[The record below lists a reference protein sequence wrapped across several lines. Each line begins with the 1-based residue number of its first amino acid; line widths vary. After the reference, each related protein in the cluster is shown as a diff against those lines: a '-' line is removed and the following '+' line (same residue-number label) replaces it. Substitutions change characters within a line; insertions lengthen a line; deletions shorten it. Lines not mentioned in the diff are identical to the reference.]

1 MSEFEE
7 LISKLLEKVPE
18 LSRSVIEERINEKK
32 EKVGAGYLTDQGA
45 IFLVAADLGVSLEQT
60 QNSEVAIKDLYIGAK
75 EVTLE
80 SRVLNISPTK
90 QFTKKDGSSF
100 SLRTITVYDNNSTA
114 SVKLW
119 DEKANLPGLEELK
132 PGDLIKIIKAY
143 VKSDLTGAPTINIG
157 SGATIETS
165 ESESDIVSIDSKIS
179 DVSEIKDEQKDLI
192 VVGTLGSAMSL
203 LEFTNSKGQPS
214 KALKFRLRGENKN
227 LVNVV
232 LWGKDESILPK
243 VITQDAKVKLFGVR
257 TKTGM
262 QGLEIHGNDA
272 TIINVEGDAEIQ
284 PTIVRLLAI
293 EKDQAG
299 NTTGL
304 AIDKSKKL
312 VRITD
317 VTNTIGS
324 FVKDD
329 ILECMPSKIFG
340 NTMQIDQDSFVR
352 KIDDKTVPTIAEIR
366 TKITKVSEG
375 NDYSVEA
382 IVLKAPERKDI
393 QTKNGDNIQLSEM
406 FVEDDSGQVWIK
418 GWRQQADLMD
428 SFTLGDII
436 TILGVN
442 ARPGLEGKLD
452 LVLTPY
458 SKIIKKKLIFPKSS
472 CQEYRFFLR

>member
-157 SGATIETS
+157 SGSTIETS

-179 DVSEIKDEQKDLI
+179 DVSEIKDDQRDLI
-192 VVGTLGSAMSL
+192 VAGTLGSAMSL

-272 TIINVEGDAEIQ
+272 TIIDVEGDAEIQ

-317 VTNTIGS
+317 VANTIGS

-352 KIDDKTVPTIAEIR
+352 KIDDNTVPTVAEIR
-366 TKITKVSEG
+366 TKITEVSEG

-458 SKIIKKKLIFPKSS
+458 SKIIKKN
-472 CQEYRFFLR
+472 

>member
-1 MSEFEE
+1 M
-7 LISKLLEKVPE
+7 
-18 LSRSVIEERINEKK
+18 
-32 EKVGAGYLTDQGA
+32 
-45 IFLVAADLGVSLEQT
+45 
-60 QNSEVAIKDLYIGAK
+60 
-75 EVTLE
+75 
-80 SRVLNISPTK
+80 
-90 QFTKKDGSSF
+90 
-100 SLRTITVYDNNSTA
+100 
-114 SVKLW
+114 
-119 DEKANLPGLEELK
+119 
-132 PGDLIKIIKAY
+132 
-143 VKSDLTGAPTINIG
+143 
-157 SGATIETS
+157 
-165 ESESDIVSIDSKIS
+165 
-179 DVSEIKDEQKDLI
+179 
-192 VVGTLGSAMSL
+192 
-203 LEFTNSKGQPS
+203 
-214 KALKFRLRGENKN
+214 
-227 LVNVV
+227 

-272 TIINVEGDAEIQ
+272 TIIDVEGDAEIQ

-317 VTNTIGS
+317 VANTIGS

-352 KIDDKTVPTIAEIR
+352 KIDDKTIPTIAEIR
-366 TKITKVSEG
+366 TKITEVSEG

-458 SKIIKKKLIFPKSS
+458 SKIIKKN
-472 CQEYRFFLR
+472 

>member
-7 LISKLLEKVPE
+7 LISKLLERVPE

-45 IFLVAADLGVSLEQT
+45 IFLVAADLGVTLEQS
-60 QNSEVAIKDLYIGAK
+60 QNPEVAIKDLYIGAK
-75 EVTLE
+75 EVTLK

-119 DEKANLPGLEELK
+119 DEKANLPGIEKLK

-157 SGATIETS
+157 SGASIETS
-165 ESESDIVSIDSKIS
+165 QSESDIVLIDSKIT
-179 DVSEIKDEQKDLI
+179 DVGEIKDEQKDLI
-192 VVGTLGSAMSL
+192 ISGTLGSAMSL
-203 LEFTNSKGQPS
+203 LEFTNSKGKPS

-227 LVNVV
+227 LINVV

-272 TIINVEGDAEIQ
+272 TIIDVEGNEEIQ
-284 PTIVRLLAI
+284 PVIIRLLAI
-293 EKDQAG
+293 EKDQSG

-304 AIDKSKKL
+304 AIDKSKKI

-317 VTNTIGS
+317 NTNAISS

-340 NTMQIDQDSFVR
+340 NIMQIDQDSFVR
-352 KIDDKTVPTIAEIR
+352 KIDDGNVPTVAEIR
-366 TKITKVSEG
+366 TKIIEVSEG

-393 QTKNGDNIQLSEM
+393 QTKKGDNIQLSEM

-428 SFTLGDII
+428 NFTLGDII

-458 SKIIKKKLIFPKSS
+458 SKIIKKN
-472 CQEYRFFLR
+472 

>member
-45 IFLVAADLGVSLEQT
+45 IFLVAADLGVILEQS
-60 QNSEVAIKDLYIGAK
+60 QKSEVAIKDLYIGAK

-119 DEKANLPGLEELK
+119 DEKANLPGIEELK

-157 SGATIETS
+157 SGASIETS
-165 ESESDIVSIDSKIS
+165 QSESDIASIDSKIIDIS
-179 DVSEIKDEQKDLI
+179 DAKEDQRDIIVS
-192 VVGTLGSAMSL
+192 GTLGSAMSL

-214 KALKFRLRGENKN
+214 KALKFRLKGKNKN
-227 LVNVV
+227 LINVV
-232 LWGKDESILPK
+232 LWGKDESILPNM
-243 VITQDAKVKLFGVR
+243 ITQDAKVKLFGVR

-272 TIINVEGDAEIQ
+272 TIIDVEGGTEIQ
-284 PTIVRLLAI
+284 PVIVRLLAI
-293 EKDQAG
+293 EKDQSG

-317 VTNTIGS
+317 VANTIGS

-340 NTMQIDQDSFVR
+340 NTMQIDQNSFVR
-352 KIDDKTVPTIAEIR
+352 KIDDKHVPTVAEIR
-366 TKITKVSEG
+366 TKIIEVSEG

-393 QTKNGDNIQLSEM
+393 QTKKGDNIQLSEM

-428 SFTLGDII
+428 NFTLGDII

-458 SKIIKKKLIFPKSS
+458 SKIIKKN
-472 CQEYRFFLR
+472 

>member
-45 IFLVAADLGVSLEQT
+45 IFLVAADLGVTLEQS
-60 QNSEVAIKDLYIGAK
+60 QKSEVAIKDLYIGAK

-119 DEKANLPGLEELK
+119 DEKANLPGLDELK

-143 VKSDLTGAPTINIG
+143 VKSDLTGTPTINIG
-157 SGATIETS
+157 SGASIETS
-165 ESESDIVSIDSKIS
+165 ESESDIVSIDSKIT
-179 DVSEIKDEQKDLI
+179 DVSEIKEDQRDLI
-192 VVGTLGSAMSL
+192 VTGTLGSAMSL

-214 KALKFRLRGENKN
+214 KALKFRLRGQNKN
-227 LVNVV
+227 LINVV

-243 VITQDAKVKLFGVR
+243 IISQDAKVKLFGVR

-272 TIINVEGDAEIQ
+272 TLVDVEGDTEIQ
-284 PTIVRLLAI
+284 PVILRLLAV
-293 EKDQAG
+293 EKDQSG
-299 NTTGL
+299 SVIGL
-304 AIDKSKKL
+304 AIDKSKKI
-312 VRITD
+312 VRIAD
-317 VTNTIGS
+317 VTDTIGS
-324 FVKDD
+324 FTKDD

-340 NTMQIDQDSFVR
+340 NTIQIDQDSFVR
-352 KIDDKTVPTIAEIR
+352 KIEDDSIPTISEIR
-366 TKITKVSEG
+366 TKITDVTEG

-382 IVLKAPERKDI
+382 IVLKAPERKEI
-393 QTKNGDNIQLSEM
+393 QTKNGDNVQLSEM

-428 SFTLGDII
+428 NFTLGDII
-436 TILGVN
+436 TIIGVN
-442 ARPGLEGKLD
+442 ARPGLESKLD

-458 SKIIKKKLIFPKSS
+458 SKIIKKN
-472 CQEYRFFLR
+472 

>member
-1 MSEFEE
+1 LSEFEE

-45 IFLVAADLGVSLEQT
+45 IFLVAADLGVSLEQA
-60 QNSEVAIKDLYIGAK
+60 QKSEVAIKDLYIGAK

-119 DEKANLPGLEELK
+119 DEKANLPGLEDLK

-157 SGATIETS
+157 SGASIETS
-165 ESESDIVSIDSKIS
+165 QSESDIVSIDSKIT
-179 DVSEIKDEQKDLI
+179 DVSEISDDQRDLI
-192 VVGTLGSAMSL
+192 VSGTLGSAMSL

-243 VITQDAKVKLFGVR
+243 VIGQDAKVKLFGVR

-272 TIINVEGDAEIQ
+272 TLIDVEGDTEIQ

-299 NTTGL
+299 NITGL

-317 VTNTIGS
+317 AANTIDS
-324 FVKDD
+324 FAKDD

-340 NTMQIDQDSFVR
+340 NTIQIDQDSFVR
-352 KIDDKTVPTIAEIR
+352 KIDDETVPTVAEIR
-366 TKITKVSEG
+366 TKITEVSEG

-393 QTKNGDNIQLSEM
+393 QTKSGENIQLSEM

-428 SFTLGDII
+428 SYTLGDII

-458 SKIIKKKLIFPKSS
+458 SKIIKKN
-472 CQEYRFFLR
+472 

>member
-7 LISKLLEKVPE
+7 LITKLLEKVPE

-45 IFLVAADLGVSLEQT
+45 IFLVAADLGVSLEQA
-60 QNSEVAIKDLYIGAK
+60 QKSEVAIKDLYIGAK

-119 DEKANLPGLEELK
+119 DEKANLPGLENLK

-157 SGATIETS
+157 SGASIETS
-165 ESESDIVSIDSKIS
+165 QSESDIVSIDSKIT
-179 DVSEIKDEQKDLI
+179 DVSEISDDQRDLI
-192 VVGTLGSAMSL
+192 VSGTLGSAMSL

-243 VITQDAKVKLFGVR
+243 VIGQDAKVKLFGVR

-272 TIINVEGDAEIQ
+272 TVIDVEGDTEIQ

-299 NTTGL
+299 NITGL

-317 VTNTIGS
+317 AANTIGS
-324 FVKDD
+324 FSKDD

-340 NTMQIDQDSFVR
+340 NTIQIDQDSFVR
-352 KIDDKTVPTIAEIR
+352 KIDDETVPTVAEIR
-366 TKITKVSEG
+366 TKITEVSEG
-375 NDYSVEA
+375 NDYSIEA

-393 QTKNGDNIQLSEM
+393 QTKSGENIQLSEM

-428 SFTLGDII
+428 SYTLGDII

-452 LVLTPY
+452 LVLSPY
-458 SKIIKKKLIFPKSS
+458 SKIIKKN
-472 CQEYRFFLR
+472 

>member
-7 LISKLLEKVPE
+7 LITKLLEKVPE

-60 QNSEVAIKDLYIGAK
+60 QKSEVAIKDLYIGAK

-119 DEKANLPGLEELK
+119 DEKANLPGLEDLK

-157 SGATIETS
+157 SGASIETS
-165 ESESDIVSIDSKIS
+165 QSESDIVSIDSKIT
-179 DVSEIKDEQKDLI
+179 DVSEISDDQRDLI
-192 VVGTLGSAMSL
+192 VSGTLGSAMSL

-243 VITQDAKVKLFGVR
+243 VIGQDAKVKLFGVR

-272 TIINVEGDAEIQ
+272 TLIDVEGDTEIQ

-317 VTNTIGS
+317 AANTIGS
-324 FVKDD
+324 FAKDD

-340 NTMQIDQDSFVR
+340 NTIQIDQDSFVR
-352 KIDDKTVPTIAEIR
+352 KIDDETVPTVAEIR
-366 TKITKVSEG
+366 TKITEVSEG
-375 NDYSVEA
+375 NDYSIEA

-393 QTKNGDNIQLSEM
+393 QTKSGENIQLSEM

-428 SFTLGDII
+428 SYTLGDII

-452 LVLTPY
+452 LVLSPY
-458 SKIIKKKLIFPKSS
+458 SKIIKKN
-472 CQEYRFFLR
+472 

>member
-7 LISKLLEKVPE
+7 LISKLLERVPE

-45 IFLVAADLGVSLEQT
+45 IFLVAADLGVTLEQS
-60 QNSEVAIKDLYIGAK
+60 QSPEVAIKDLYIGAK
-75 EVTLE
+75 EVTLK

-119 DEKANLPGLEELK
+119 DEKANLPGIEELK

-157 SGATIETS
+157 SGASIETS
-165 ESESDIVSIDSKIS
+165 QSESDIVLIDSKIT
-179 DVSEIKDEQKDLI
+179 DVSEIKDNQKDLI
-192 VVGTLGSAMSL
+192 ISGTLGSAMSL
-203 LEFTNSKGQPS
+203 LEFTNSKGKPS

-227 LVNVV
+227 LINVV

-272 TIINVEGDAEIQ
+272 TIIEVEGDTEIQ
-284 PTIVRLLAI
+284 PVILRLLAI
-293 EKDQAG
+293 EKDQSG
-299 NTTGL
+299 NTIGL

-317 VTNTIGS
+317 AANTIGS

-352 KIDDKTVPTIAEIR
+352 KIEDENVPTVAEIR
-366 TKITKVSEG
+366 TKIAEVSEG

-393 QTKNGDNIQLSEM
+393 QTKKGDNIQLSEM

-428 SFTLGDII
+428 NFTLGDII

-452 LVLTPY
+452 LVLTSY
-458 SKIIKKKLIFPKSS
+458 SKIIKKN
-472 CQEYRFFLR
+472 

>member
-157 SGATIETS
+157 SGSTIETS

-179 DVSEIKDEQKDLI
+179 DVSEIKDDQRDLI
-192 VVGTLGSAMSL
+192 IAGTLGSAMSL
-203 LEFTNSKGQPS
+203 LEFTNSKGKPS
-214 KALKFRLRGENKN
+214 KALKFRLRGANKN

-243 VITQDAKVKLFGVR
+243 VINQDAKVKLFGVR

-272 TIINVEGDAEIQ
+272 TIIDVEGNAEIQ

-293 EKDQAG
+293 EKDQSG
-299 NTTGL
+299 NTIGL

-317 VTNTIGS
+317 VANTIGS

-366 TKITKVSEG
+366 TKITEVKEG

-393 QTKNGDNIQLSEM
+393 QTKKGDNIQLSEM

-458 SKIIKKKLIFPKSS
+458 SKIIKKN
-472 CQEYRFFLR
+472 

>member
-60 QNSEVAIKDLYIGAK
+60 QNAEVAIKDLYIGAK

-157 SGATIETS
+157 SGASIETS
-165 ESESDIVSIDSKIS
+165 QSESDIVSIDSKIT
-179 DVSEIKDEQKDLI
+179 DVSEIKDDQRDLI
-192 VVGTLGSAMSL
+192 VSGTLGSAMSL

-214 KALKFRLRGENKN
+214 KALKFRLKGENKN

-243 VITQDAKVKLFGVR
+243 VIGQDAKVKLFGVR

-272 TIINVEGDAEIQ
+272 TIINVEGDTEIQ

-304 AIDKSKKL
+304 AIDKSRNL
-312 VRITD
+312 VRISD
-317 VTNTIGS
+317 AANTIGS
-324 FVKDD
+324 FAKDD

-340 NTMQIDQDSFVR
+340 NTIQIDQDSFVR
-352 KIDDKTVPTIAEIR
+352 KIDDETVPTVAEIR
-366 TKITKVSEG
+366 TKITEVSEG

-393 QTKNGDNIQLSEM
+393 QTKSGENIQLSEM

-428 SFTLGDII
+428 SYTLGDII

-458 SKIIKKKLIFPKSS
+458 SKIIKKN
-472 CQEYRFFLR
+472 

>member
-179 DVSEIKDEQKDLI
+179 DVSEIKDDQRDLI
-192 VVGTLGSAMSL
+192 VAGTLGSAMSL

-272 TIINVEGDAEIQ
+272 TIIDVEGDAEIQ

-317 VTNTIGS
+317 VANTISS

-352 KIDDKTVPTIAEIR
+352 KIDDKTIPTIAEIR
-366 TKITKVSEG
+366 TKITEVSEG

-458 SKIIKKKLIFPKSS
+458 SKIIKKN
-472 CQEYRFFLR
+472 

>member
-1 MSEFEE
+1 LSEFEE

-45 IFLVAADLGVSLEQT
+45 IFLVAADLGVTLEQS
-60 QNSEVAIKDLYIGAK
+60 QNPEIAIKDLYIGAK

-165 ESESDIVSIDSKIS
+165 ASESDIVSIDSKIS
-179 DVSEIKDEQKDLI
+179 DVSEIKDDQRDLI
-192 VVGTLGSAMSL
+192 VSGTLGSTMSL
-203 LEFTNSKGQPS
+203 LEFTNSKGLPS

-272 TIINVEGDAEIQ
+272 TIIDVEGDAEIQ
-284 PTIVRLLAI
+284 PTIVRLLSI
-293 EKDQAG
+293 EKDQSG
-299 NTTGL
+299 NTIGL

-317 VTNTIGS
+317 VADTIGN

-340 NTMQIDQDSFVR
+340 NTMQIDQNSFVR
-352 KIDDKTVPTIAEIR
+352 KIDDETVPTIAEIR
-366 TKITKVSEG
+366 TKITQVSEG

-393 QTKNGDNIQLSEM
+393 QTKKGDNIQLSEM
-406 FVEDDSGQVWIK
+406 FVEDDSGQIWIK
-418 GWRQQADLMD
+418 GWRHQADLMD
-428 SFTLGDII
+428 NFTLGDII

-452 LVLTPY
+452 LVLTSY
-458 SKIIKKKLIFPKSS
+458 SKIIKKN
-472 CQEYRFFLR
+472 

>member
-60 QNSEVAIKDLYIGAK
+60 QNAEVAIKDLYIGAK

-157 SGATIETS
+157 SGASIETS
-165 ESESDIVSIDSKIS
+165 QSESDIVSIDSKIT
-179 DVSEIKDEQKDLI
+179 DVSEIKDDQRDLI
-192 VVGTLGSAMSL
+192 ISGTLGSAMSL

-214 KALKFRLRGENKN
+214 KALKFRLKGENKN

-243 VITQDAKVKLFGVR
+243 VIGQDAKVKLFGVR

-272 TIINVEGDAEIQ
+272 TIINVEGDTEIQ

-317 VTNTIGS
+317 VANTIGS
-324 FVKDD
+324 FAKDD

-340 NTMQIDQDSFVR
+340 NTIQIDQDSFVR
-352 KIDDKTVPTIAEIR
+352 KIDDETVPTVAEIR
-366 TKITKVSEG
+366 TKITEVSEG

-393 QTKNGDNIQLSEM
+393 QTKSGENIQLSEM

-428 SFTLGDII
+428 SYTLGDII

-442 ARPGLEGKLD
+442 ARPGL
-452 LVLTPY
+452 
-458 SKIIKKKLIFPKSS
+458 SLIHI
-472 CQEYRFFLR
+472 

>member
-45 IFLVAADLGVSLEQT
+45 IFLVAADLGVILEQS
-60 QNSEVAIKDLYIGAK
+60 QKSEVAIKDLYIGAK

-119 DEKANLPGLEELK
+119 DEKANLPGIEELK

-157 SGATIETS
+157 SGASIETS
-165 ESESDIVSIDSKIS
+165 QSESDIASIDSKIIDIS
-179 DVSEIKDEQKDLI
+179 DAKEDQRDIIVS
-192 VVGTLGSAMSL
+192 GTLGSAMSL

-214 KALKFRLRGENKN
+214 KALKFRLKGKNKN
-227 LVNVV
+227 LINVV
-232 LWGKDESILPK
+232 LWGKDESILPNM
-243 VITQDAKVKLFGVR
+243 ITQDAKVKLFGVR

-272 TIINVEGDAEIQ
+272 TIIDVEGDAEIQ
-284 PTIVRLLAI
+284 PVIVRLLAI
-293 EKDQAG
+293 EKDQSG

-317 VTNTIGS
+317 VANTIGS

-340 NTMQIDQDSFVR
+340 NTMQIDQNSFVR
-352 KIDDKTVPTIAEIR
+352 KIDDKHVPTVAEIR
-366 TKITKVSEG
+366 TKIIEVSEG
-375 NDYSVEA
+375 NNYSVEA
-382 IVLKAPERKDI
+382 IILKAPERKDI
-393 QTKNGDNIQLSEM
+393 QTKKGDNIQLSEM

-428 SFTLGDII
+428 GFTLGDII

-458 SKIIKKKLIFPKSS
+458 SKIIKKN
-472 CQEYRFFLR
+472 

>member
-60 QNSEVAIKDLYIGAK
+60 QNAEVGIKDLYIGAK

-157 SGATIETS
+157 SGASIETS
-165 ESESDIVSIDSKIS
+165 QSESDIVSIDSKIT
-179 DVSEIKDEQKDLI
+179 DVSEIKDDQRDLI
-192 VVGTLGSAMSL
+192 VSGTLGSAMSL

-214 KALKFRLRGENKN
+214 KALKFRLKGENKN

-243 VITQDAKVKLFGVR
+243 VIGQDAKVKLFGVR

-272 TIINVEGDAEIQ
+272 TIINVEGDTEIQ

-317 VTNTIGS
+317 VANTIGS
-324 FVKDD
+324 FAKDD

-340 NTMQIDQDSFVR
+340 NTIQIDQDSFVR
-352 KIDDKTVPTIAEIR
+352 KIDDETVPTVAEIR
-366 TKITKVSEG
+366 TKITEVSEG

-393 QTKNGDNIQLSEM
+393 QTKSGENIQLSEM

-428 SFTLGDII
+428 SYTLGDII

-458 SKIIKKKLIFPKSS
+458 SKIIKKN
-472 CQEYRFFLR
+472 

>member
-60 QNSEVAIKDLYIGAK
+60 QKSEVAIKDLYIGAK

-119 DEKANLPGLEELK
+119 DEKANLPGLEDLK

-157 SGATIETS
+157 SGASIETS
-165 ESESDIVSIDSKIS
+165 QSESDIVSIDSKIT
-179 DVSEIKDEQKDLI
+179 DVSEISDDQRDLI
-192 VVGTLGSAMSL
+192 VSGTLGSAMSL

-243 VITQDAKVKLFGVR
+243 VIGQDAKVKLFGVR

-272 TIINVEGDAEIQ
+272 TLIDVEGDTEIQ

-293 EKDQAG
+293 EKDQTG
-299 NTTGL
+299 NITGL

-317 VTNTIGS
+317 AANTIDS
-324 FVKDD
+324 FAKDD

-340 NTMQIDQDSFVR
+340 NTIQIDQDSFVR
-352 KIDDKTVPTIAEIR
+352 KIDDETVPTIAEIR
-366 TKITKVSEG
+366 TKITEVSEG

-393 QTKNGDNIQLSEM
+393 QTKSGENIQLSEM

-428 SFTLGDII
+428 SYTLGDII

-458 SKIIKKKLIFPKSS
+458 SKIIKKN
-472 CQEYRFFLR
+472 

>member
-60 QNSEVAIKDLYIGAK
+60 QNAEVAIKDLYIGAK

-157 SGATIETS
+157 SGASIETS
-165 ESESDIVSIDSKIS
+165 QSESDIVSIDSKIT
-179 DVSEIKDEQKDLI
+179 DVSEIKDDQRDLI
-192 VVGTLGSAMSL
+192 VSGTLGSAMSL

-214 KALKFRLRGENKN
+214 KALKFRLKGENKN

-243 VITQDAKVKLFGVR
+243 VIGQDAKVKLFGVR

-272 TIINVEGDAEIQ
+272 TIINVEGDTEIQ

-317 VTNTIGS
+317 VANTIGS
-324 FVKDD
+324 FAKDD

-340 NTMQIDQDSFVR
+340 NTIQIDQDSFVR
-352 KIDDKTVPTIAEIR
+352 KIDDETVPTVAEIR
-366 TKITKVSEG
+366 TKITEVSEG

-393 QTKNGDNIQLSEM
+393 QTKSGDNIQLSEM

-428 SFTLGDII
+428 NFTLGDII

-458 SKIIKKKLIFPKSS
+458 SKIIKKN
-472 CQEYRFFLR
+472 

>member
-1 MSEFEE
+1 
-7 LISKLLEKVPE
+7 
-18 LSRSVIEERINEKK
+18 
-32 EKVGAGYLTDQGA
+32 VGAGYLTDQGA

-60 QNSEVAIKDLYIGAK
+60 QKSEVAIKDLYIGAK

-119 DEKANLPGLEELK
+119 DEKANLPGLEDLK

-157 SGATIETS
+157 SGASIETS
-165 ESESDIVSIDSKIS
+165 QSESDIVSIDSKIT
-179 DVSEIKDEQKDLI
+179 DVSEISDDQRDLI
-192 VVGTLGSAMSL
+192 VSGTLGSAMSL

-243 VITQDAKVKLFGVR
+243 VIGQDAKVKLFGVR

-272 TIINVEGDAEIQ
+272 TVIDVEGDTEIQ

-299 NTTGL
+299 NITGL

-317 VTNTIGS
+317 AANTIGS
-324 FVKDD
+324 FAKDD

-340 NTMQIDQDSFVR
+340 NTIQIDQDSFVR
-352 KIDDKTVPTIAEIR
+352 KIDDETVPTVAEIR
-366 TKITKVSEG
+366 TKITEVSEG
-375 NDYSVEA
+375 NDYSIEA

-393 QTKNGDNIQLSEM
+393 QTKSGENIQLSEM

-428 SFTLGDII
+428 SYTLGDII

-452 LVLTPY
+452 LVLSPY
-458 SKIIKKKLIFPKSS
+458 SKIIKKN
-472 CQEYRFFLR
+472 

>member
-45 IFLVAADLGVSLEQT
+45 IFLVAADLGVTLEQS
-60 QNSEVAIKDLYIGAK
+60 QKSEVAIKDLYIGAK

-119 DEKANLPGLEELK
+119 DEKANLPGLDELK

-157 SGATIETS
+157 SGASIETS
-165 ESESDIVSIDSKIS
+165 ESESDIVSIDSKIT
-179 DVSEIKDEQKDLI
+179 DVSEIKEDQRDLI
-192 VVGTLGSAMSL
+192 VTGTLGSAMSL

-214 KALKFRLRGENKN
+214 KALKFRLRGQNKN

-243 VITQDAKVKLFGVR
+243 IISQDAKVKLFGVR

-272 TIINVEGDAEIQ
+272 TLVDVEGDTEIQ
-284 PTIVRLLAI
+284 PVILRLLAV
-293 EKDQAG
+293 EKDQSG
-299 NTTGL
+299 SITGL
-304 AIDKSKKL
+304 AIDKSKKI

-317 VTNTIGS
+317 VTDTIGS
-324 FVKDD
+324 FTKDD

-340 NTMQIDQDSFVR
+340 NTIQIDQDSFVR
-352 KIDDKTVPTIAEIR
+352 KIEDDSIPTISEIR
-366 TKITKVSEG
+366 TKITDVTEG

-382 IVLKAPERKDI
+382 IVLKAPERKEI
-393 QTKNGDNIQLSEM
+393 QTKNGDNVQLSEM

-428 SFTLGDII
+428 NFTLGDII
-436 TILGVN
+436 TIIGVN
-442 ARPGLEGKLD
+442 ARPGLESKLD

-458 SKIIKKKLIFPKSS
+458 SKIIKKN
-472 CQEYRFFLR
+472 

>member
-45 IFLVAADLGVSLEQT
+45 IFLVAADLGVTLEQS
-60 QNSEVAIKDLYIGAK
+60 QKSEVAIKDLYIGAK

-119 DEKANLPGLEELK
+119 DEKANLPGLDELK

-157 SGATIETS
+157 SGASIETS
-165 ESESDIVSIDSKIS
+165 ESESDIVSIDSKIT
-179 DVSEIKDEQKDLI
+179 DVSEVKEDQRDLI
-192 VVGTLGSAMSL
+192 VTGTLGSAMSL

-214 KALKFRLRGENKN
+214 KALKFRLRGQNKN

-243 VITQDAKVKLFGVR
+243 IISQDAKVKLFGVR

-272 TIINVEGDAEIQ
+272 TLVDVEGDTEIQ
-284 PTIVRLLAI
+284 PVILRLLAV
-293 EKDQAG
+293 EKDQSG
-299 NTTGL
+299 SITGL
-304 AIDKSKKL
+304 AIDKSKKI

-317 VTNTIGS
+317 VADTIGS
-324 FVKDD
+324 FTKDD

-340 NTMQIDQDSFVR
+340 NTIQIDQDSFVR
-352 KIDDKTVPTIAEIR
+352 KIEDDSIPTISEIR
-366 TKITKVSEG
+366 TKITDVTEG

-382 IVLKAPERKDI
+382 IVLKAPERKEI
-393 QTKNGDNIQLSEM
+393 QTKNGDNVQLSEM

-428 SFTLGDII
+428 NFTLGDII
-436 TILGVN
+436 TIIGVN

-458 SKIIKKKLIFPKSS
+458 SKIIKKN
-472 CQEYRFFLR
+472 

>member
-1 MSEFEE
+1 LSEFEE

-18 LSRSVIEERINEKK
+18 LSRSIIEERINEKK

-45 IFLVAADLGVSLEQT
+45 IFLVAADLGVTLEQS
-60 QNSEVAIKDLYIGAK
+60 QNPEIAIKDLYIGAK

-119 DEKANLPGLEELK
+119 DEKANLPGIEELK

-157 SGATIETS
+157 SGASIETS
-165 ESESDIVSIDSKIS
+165 HSESDIVSIDSKITDVS
-179 DVSEIKDEQKDLI
+179 DVKEDQKDLI
-192 VVGTLGSAMSL
+192 VSGTLGSAMSL

-243 VITQDAKVKLFGVR
+243 IITQDAKVKLFGVR

-272 TIINVEGDAEIQ
+272 TIIDVEGDSEIQ
-284 PTIVRLLAI
+284 PIIVRLLAI
-293 EKDQAG
+293 EKDQSG
-299 NTTGL
+299 KTTGL

-317 VTNTIGS
+317 AANTIS
-324 FVKDD
+324 NFVKDD
-329 ILECMPSKIFG
+329 ILECMPTKIFG

-352 KIDDKTVPTIAEIR
+352 KIDDETVPTVAEIR
-366 TKITKVSEG
+366 TKILQVSEG

-382 IVLKAPERKDI
+382 IILKAPERKDI
-393 QTKNGDNIQLSEM
+393 QTKNGENIQLSEM

-428 SFTLGDII
+428 NFTLGDII

-458 SKIIKKKLIFPKSS
+458 SKIIKKN
-472 CQEYRFFLR
+472 

>member
-1 MSEFEE
+1 LSEFEE

-32 EKVGAGYLTDQGA
+32 DKVGAGYLTDQGA

-60 QNSEVAIKDLYIGAK
+60 QKTEVELKDLYIGAK
-75 EVTLE
+75 EVTLQ

-119 DEKANLPGLEELK
+119 DEKANLPGIDELK
-132 PGDLIKIIKAY
+132 PGDLIRIIKAY

-157 SGATIETS
+157 SGASIETS
-165 ESESDIVSIDSKIS
+165 NSESDIVSIDSKVS
-179 DVSEIKDEQKDLI
+179 DVSEIKEDQKDLI
-192 VVGTLGSAMSL
+192 VSGTLGSSVNVM
-203 LEFTNSKGQPS
+203 EFTNSKGQPS
-214 KALKFRLRGENKN
+214 KALKFRLRGQNNN

-243 VITQDAKVKLFGVR
+243 MIGQDAKVKLFGVR

-272 TIINVEGDAEIQ
+272 TVLGVEGDTEIQ
-284 PTIVRLLAI
+284 PVVVRLLTT
-293 EKDQAG
+293 EKNQSG
-299 NTTGL
+299 GIIGL
-304 AIDKSKKL
+304 AINKSRKL
-312 VRITD
+312 IKIKD
-317 VTNTIGS
+317 ISDTIS
-324 FVKDD
+324 NFVKDD

-340 NTMQIDQDSFVR
+340 DTIQIDQDSFVR
-352 KIDDKTVPTIAEIR
+352 KIDDESVPTTAELR
-366 TKITKVSEG
+366 TKISEISEG
-375 NDYSVEA
+375 NDFSVEA

-393 QTKNGDNIQLSEM
+393 QTKSGENIQLSEM

-428 SFTLGDII
+428 NFTLGDII

-458 SKIIKKKLIFPKSS
+458 SKIIKKN
-472 CQEYRFFLR
+472 

>member
-60 QNSEVAIKDLYIGAK
+60 QNAEVAIKDLYIGAK

-119 DEKANLPGLEELK
+119 DEKANLPGLEKLK

-157 SGATIETS
+157 SGASIETS
-165 ESESDIVSIDSKIS
+165 QSESDIVSIDSKIT
-179 DVSEIKDEQKDLI
+179 DVSEIKDDQRDLI
-192 VVGTLGSAMSL
+192 VSGTLGSAMSL

-214 KALKFRLRGENKN
+214 KALKFRLKGENKN

-243 VITQDAKVKLFGVR
+243 VIGQDAKVKLFGVR

-272 TIINVEGDAEIQ
+272 TIINVEGDTEIQ

-317 VTNTIGS
+317 VANTIGS
-324 FVKDD
+324 FAKDD

-340 NTMQIDQDSFVR
+340 NTIQIDQDSFVR
-352 KIDDKTVPTIAEIR
+352 KIDDETVPTVAEIR
-366 TKITKVSEG
+366 TKITEVSEG

-393 QTKNGDNIQLSEM
+393 QTKSGENIQLSEM

-428 SFTLGDII
+428 TYTLGDII

-458 SKIIKKKLIFPKSS
+458 SKIIKKN
-472 CQEYRFFLR
+472 